1 LIIVIWSLIIICDLE
16 FGYWNF
22 DRCIIYGVYE
32 YPKEKKMALRELLKI
47 EPSVME
53 EINRFLLDPDNP
65 VVNALLQ
72 IVAKYGT
79 PDEINAQ
86 AQKARDLSNL
96 LGRLRK
102 ISSPYMKDLEWL
114 MAEREKR
121 SFISISDFRRKVLGK
136 RADEISFDEG
146 KAVTLEISAL
156 QYFPWLI
163 TEARHAIEKQEVM
176 PARYIRVRKMK
187 EQEGD
192 QGDILAMAAAMQI
205 IGASYVETLDTKGT
219 DGSNVHLGGPETIT
233 GYFGGIGQP
242 NEHALQ
248 WIDEYLY
255 YYTQYGIRQ
264 VLNIN
269 PGTVL
274 LGYLLYKLGIDMEFK
289 ISVFMGNDNP
299 YSVLWTLMTA
309 KLFSREDGSTSLV
322 GFNLSNS
329 VDCQTLELSGE
340 IRRTLGFEDK
350 VRIEHH
356 ITETWKSIVRQPYN
370 RRCDLLEV
378 ASRVPNI
385 SAKHEGGDP
394 EVEQTRARASDV
406 LDYFRDKEEII
417 SSGDMDHLEK
427 NYMDKH
433 DAVNQTARALT
444 EKGLSFVAAWNLHS
458 R

>member
-1 LIIVIWSLIIICDLE
+1 
-16 FGYWNF
+16 
-22 DRCIIYGVYE
+22 
-32 YPKEKKMALRELLKI
+32 MALRELLKI

-136 RADEISFDEG
+136 RADEISFDER

>member
-1 LIIVIWSLIIICDLE
+1 M
-16 FGYWNF
+16 
-22 DRCIIYGVYE
+22 R
-32 YPKEKKMALRELLKI
+32 EKLRVKSSAL
-47 EPSVME
+47 E

-65 VVNALLQ
+65 VINALLQ
-72 IVAKYGT
+72 VVEKYGT
-79 PDEINAQ
+79 PEEINA
-86 AQKARDLSNL
+86 KAREARKLPTLLQRLETIKSPFLDDL
-96 LGRLRK
+96 K
-102 ISSPYMKDLEWL
+102 WL
-114 MAEREKR
+114 TAERDKG
-121 SFISISDFRRKVLGK
+121 SFISIPEFRRNVLGK
-136 RADEISFDEG
+136 RADGMTFDE
-146 KAVTLEISAL
+146 AHTVTLEISAF

-163 TEARHAIEKQEVM
+163 TESKQAIEKREVM
-176 PARYIRVRKMK
+176 PSRYIRVRKMK

-192 QGDILAMAAAMQI
+192 QGDTLAVAAAMQI
-205 IGASYVETLDTKGT
+205 VGASYVETLDTKGT
-219 DGSNVHLGGPETIT
+219 DGSNIHLGGPETIT

-274 LGYLLYKLGIDMEFK
+274 LGYLLHKLGVDLEFK

-299 YSVLWTLMTA
+299 YSVLWTLLA
-309 KLFSREDGSTSLV
+309 ARLFSREDGSTPLI

-329 VDCQTLELSGE
+329 VDCQTLELSSE
-340 IRRTLGFEDK
+340 IRKRFRLEEN

-356 ITETWKSIVRQPYN
+356 ITETWKSIVKQPYN

-394 EVEQTRARASDV
+394 DVEQTREHPSDI
-406 LDYFRDKEEII
+406 LDYFRNKDDIV
-417 SSGDMDHLEK
+417 SCGDMDCLER
-427 NYMDKH
+427 NYLDKH
-433 DAVNQTARALT
+433 DSVNRTAVALT
-444 EKGLSFVAAWNLHS
+444 EKGFAFLAASNLH
-458 R
+458 RK